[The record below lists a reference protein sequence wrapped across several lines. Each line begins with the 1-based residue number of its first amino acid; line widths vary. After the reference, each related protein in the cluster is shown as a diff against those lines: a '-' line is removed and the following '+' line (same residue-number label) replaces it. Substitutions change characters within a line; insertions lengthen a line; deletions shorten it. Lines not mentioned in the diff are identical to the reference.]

1 MVSCLG
7 LRGARMDIRLR
18 RKMRRH
24 RYLLR
29 FLGCSWSLIGGL
41 LLYNFIPVV
50 LDPNAT
56 IVYDRVPTTVIGIK
70 ISWVLCVSAFF
81 VAGIGFFLAPSRF
94 LDRWFIWNQSLWR
107 AIAF

>member
-1 MVSCLG
+1 
-7 LRGARMDIRLR
+7 MDIRLR

-29 FLGCSWSLIGGL
+29 FLGCSWSLIGGI
-41 LLYNFIPVV
+41 LLYIFIPVA

-56 IVYDRVPTTVIGIK
+56 IVYNEVPTTTIGVK
-70 ISWVLCVSAFF
+70 ISSVLFVGAFF

-107 AIAF
+107 AIAFWRR

>member
-1 MVSCLG
+1 
-7 LRGARMDIRLR
+7 MDIRLR

-56 IVYDRVPTTVIGIK
+56 IVYDGVPTTVIGIK

-81 VAGIGFFLAPSRF
+81 VAGIGFSLASSRF
-94 LDRWFIWNQSLWR
+94 LDRWFIWNQSL
-107 AIAF
+107 